1 MKLIDAVIARLQVL
15 MKQKGATIYSL
26 NREGGIA
33 KSTLSQ
39 LFNRKQEK
47 VSLNLLYDILS
58 TMDVTLKDFFD
69 DPIFDEV
76 NE

>member
-1 MKLIDAVIARLQVL
+1 MKLIDAVIIRLRTL
-15 MKQKGATIYSL
+15 MTQKGATLYSL

-47 VSLNLLYDILS
+47 ISLNLLYDILS
-58 TMDVTLKDFFD
+58 TMDVSMKDFFD
-69 DPIFDEV
+69 DPLFDDISD
-76 NE
+76 

>member
-1 MKLIDAVIARLQVL
+1 MELIDAVIRRLREL
-15 MKQKGATIYSL
+15 MKQKGATLYSL

-58 TMDVTLKDFFD
+58 TMGVTMKEFFD
-69 DPIFDEV
+69 DPMFDDISD
-76 NE
+76 

>member
-1 MKLIDAVIARLQVL
+1 MKLIDAVIARLRVL
-15 MKQKGATIYSL
+15 MQQKGATLYSL

-47 VSLNLLYDILS
+47 VSLNLLYDILD
-58 TMDVTLKDFFD
+58 TMGVTMKEFFD

>member
-1 MKLIDAVIARLQVL
+1 MNLIDAVIIRLRTL
-15 MKQKGATIYSL
+15 MKQKGTTLYSL

-39 LFNRKQEK
+39 LFNRKQDK

-58 TMDVTLKDFFD
+58 IMDVMMKEFFD
-69 DPIFDEV
+69 DPIFDDISD
-76 NE
+76 

>member
-1 MKLIDAVIARLQVL
+1 MKLVDAVIARLRVL
-15 MKQKGATIYSL
+15 MQQKGATLYSL

-39 LFNRKQEK
+39 LFNHKQEK

-58 TMDVTLKDFFD
+58 TMGVTMKEFFD
-69 DPIFDEV
+69 DPIFDDV

>member
-1 MKLIDAVIARLQVL
+1 MELIDAVISRLREL
-15 MKQKGATIYSL
+15 MKRKGATLYSL

-39 LFNRKQEK
+39 LLNRKQEK

-58 TMDVTLKDFFD
+58 TMGVTMKEFFD
-69 DPIFDEV
+69 DPIFDDISD
-76 NE
+76 